1 MDYARSYA
9 DAASDSLKV
18 FVKVDDYHHVVLS
31 VPTGEYKDSESSSDF
46 IGLEKILE
54 TLPQLI
60 SHKHECALVPI
71 ELANGVASLSS
82 YPSAAILKVF
92 ADI

>member
-1 MDYARSYA
+1 MKLDEY
-9 DAASDSLKV
+9 
-18 FVKVDDYHHVVLS
+18 YHLVLS
-31 VPTGEYKDSESSSDF
+31 IPTGNYKDSSSLSDL
-46 IGLEKILE
+46 IGIKRILA
-54 TLPQLI
+54 TLPTI
-60 SHKHECALVPI
+60 VSHRHECALVPI